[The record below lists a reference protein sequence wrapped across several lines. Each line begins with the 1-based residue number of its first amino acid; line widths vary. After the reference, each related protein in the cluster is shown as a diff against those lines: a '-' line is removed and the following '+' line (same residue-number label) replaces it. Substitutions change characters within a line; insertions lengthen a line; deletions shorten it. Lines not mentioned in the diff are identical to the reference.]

1 MLSLNLA
8 NMSEPHGQDF
18 DLVFA
23 GKDSSVIICYMLRQ
37 LIGSVAAARADCV
50 VQLIS
55 CSA

>member
-1 MLSLNLA
+1 
-8 NMSEPHGQDF
+8 MSEPHGQDF

-23 GKDSSVIICYMLRQ
+23 GKYSSVIICYMLRQ
-37 LIGSVAAARADCV
+37 PVGSVAAARADCV